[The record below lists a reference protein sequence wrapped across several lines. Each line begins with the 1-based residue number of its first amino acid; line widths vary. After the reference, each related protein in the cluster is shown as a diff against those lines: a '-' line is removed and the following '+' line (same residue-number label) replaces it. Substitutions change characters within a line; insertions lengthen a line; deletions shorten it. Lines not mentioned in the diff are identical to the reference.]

1 MRLAVAVVLAF
12 LAIATGATAAPEC
25 SAPAEI
31 SGIGVPLPRLAAAIA
46 AGRVP
51 VVVALGSSSTEGVG
65 ATAPERAYPARLAA
79 EMRERHGLSTRVIN
93 MGTGGEATS
102 DMLRRFDRD
111 VLRYRPD
118 LVIWQTGSNTAL
130 RHVDPGA
137 HHRALEAGILRLRAI
152 GADVILMSPQF
163 APRVIEAPRH
173 GEIVSGLDRLAARAG
188 VGLFH
193 RFEIMRFW
201 RQSGIPFEAMLSPDQ
216 LHMNDWSYGCIA
228 RLLADAIA
236 ARLKQ

>member
-1 MRLAVAVVLAF
+1 MRLALAAF
-12 LAIATGATAAPEC
+12 LTLAVATGAAAAPEC
-25 SAPAEI
+25 SAPADMA
-31 SGIGVPLPRLAAAIA
+31 GIGVPLPRVAAAIA

-51 VVVALGSSSTEGVG
+51 VVVALGSSSTEGIG
-65 ATAPERAYPARLAA
+65 ATRPERSYPARLAA
-79 EMRERHGLSTRVIN
+79 EMRERHGLPMTMMN
-93 MGTGGEATS
+93 MGAGGEATS
-102 DMLRRFDRD
+102 DMLRRMERD

-118 LVIWQTGSNTAL
+118 LVVWQTGSNTAL

-137 HHRALEAGILRLRAI
+137 HHRALEAGISRLRAA
-152 GADVILMSPQF
+152 GADVILMSPQY

-173 GEIVSGLDRLAARAG
+173 GEIVAGLDRVAARAG

-201 RQSGIPFEAMLSPDQ
+201 RQAGIPFEAMLSPDQ
-216 LHMNDWSYGCIA
+216 LHMNDWSYGCVA

-236 ARLKQ
+236 ARLRQ

>member
-1 MRLAVAVVLAF
+1 MRLVLAVF
-12 LAIATGATAAPEC
+12 LTFAVSTGVMAAPVC
-25 SAPAEI
+25 SAPADMA
-31 SGIGVPLPRLAAAIA
+31 GIGVPQPRLAAAIA

-51 VVVALGSSSTEGVG
+51 LVVALGSSSTEGVG
-65 ATAPERAYPARLAA
+65 ATAPERSYPARLAA
-79 EMRERHGLSTRVIN
+79 AMRERHGLSLTVMN

-102 DMLRRFDRD
+102 DMLRRMDRD

-130 RHVDPGA
+130 RHVDPGT
-137 HHRALEAGILRLRAI
+137 HHRALEAGLLRLRAA
-152 GADVILMSPQF
+152 GADVILMSPQY

-173 GEIVSGLDRLAARAG
+173 GEIVAELDRLALGNG

-193 RFEIMRFW
+193 RFEIMRSW
-201 RQSGIPFEAMLSPDQ
+201 HRSGIAFEAMLSPDQ
-216 LHMNDWSYGCIA
+216 LHMNDWSYGCVA
-228 RLLADAIA
+228 SLLADAIA

>member
-1 MRLAVAVVLAF
+1 MRLALAVFFALA
-12 LAIATGATAAPEC
+12 LATGAKAAPEC
-25 SAPAEI
+25 TAPADMA
-31 SGIGVPLPRLAAAIA
+31 GVGVPLPRLAAAIA

-51 VVVALGSSSTEGVG
+51 VVVALGSSSTEGIG
-65 ATAPERAYPARLAA
+65 ATAPERSYPARLAA
-79 EMRERHGLSTRVIN
+79 EMRERHGLSLKVMN

-102 DMLRRFDRD
+102 DMLRRMDRD

-118 LVIWQTGSNTAL
+118 LVIWQAGSNTAL

-137 HHRALEAGILRLRAI
+137 HHRALEAGLSRLKAA
-152 GADVILMSPQF
+152 GADVILMSPQY

-173 GEIVSGLDRLAARAG
+173 GEIVAELDRMATRAG

-193 RFEIMRFW
+193 RFEIMRSW
-201 RQSGIPFEAMLSPDQ
+201 SRSGVAFDTMLSPDQ